1 MKPIRKAV
9 FPVAGLGT
17 RFLPATKAMPKEML
31 PIVDKPLIQYAV
43 EEAIAAGITDL
54 IFITGRN
61 KRAIEDHFDS
71 VPELEAELEAK
82 NKYEMLE
89 IVRNVL
95 PSNVNCIYTRQAAPL
110 GLGHA
115 VLCAAPIVGNEPF
128 VVLLADDLLDA
139 DIPVTQQ
146 LIDAAHEHDGSV
158 IAIQDVQ
165 REHTDRYGI
174 ISGTLVNPHT
184 THISGII
191 EKPSPTDAPSTL
203 AVVGRYVLE
212 PEIFQHL
219 RQTTPGVGGEI
230 QLTDGIASLLKSRNV
245 FGLQYQGSRYDCGSK
260 RGFFQ
265 ATMELGKKYH
275 GLLPE

>member
-191 EKPSPTDAPSTL
+191 EKPRPTDAPSTL